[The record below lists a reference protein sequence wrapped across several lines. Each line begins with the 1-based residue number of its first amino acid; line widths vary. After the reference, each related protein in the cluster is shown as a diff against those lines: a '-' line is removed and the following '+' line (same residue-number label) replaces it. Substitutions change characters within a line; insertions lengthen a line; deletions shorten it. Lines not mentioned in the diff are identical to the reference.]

1 MRKIT
6 FKIEEGSTTKNVEF
20 ITDRTAEWTMEQYQR
35 NKEPM
40 KMVVID
46 DSVTT
51 ETTQSIREV

>member
-20 ITDRTAEWTMEQYQR
+20 ITDRTADWTMEQYQR

-46 DSVTT
+46 DSETT

>member
-6 FKIEEGSTTKNVEF
+6 FKIEEDSSTKNVEF

-46 DSVTT
+46 DSL
-51 ETTQSIREV
+51 SLIHI

>member
-46 DSVTT
+46 DSETT